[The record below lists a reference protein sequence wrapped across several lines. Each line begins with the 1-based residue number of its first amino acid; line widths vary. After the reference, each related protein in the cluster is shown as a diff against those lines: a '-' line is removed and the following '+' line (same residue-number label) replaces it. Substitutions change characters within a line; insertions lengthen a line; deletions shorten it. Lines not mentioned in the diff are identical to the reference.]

1 MENNLWDKKFI
12 DFDDVLDLCR
22 EFGWLTRVH

>member
-12 DFDDVLDLCR
+12 EFDDVLDLCR
-22 EFGWLTRVH
+22 EFGWLT